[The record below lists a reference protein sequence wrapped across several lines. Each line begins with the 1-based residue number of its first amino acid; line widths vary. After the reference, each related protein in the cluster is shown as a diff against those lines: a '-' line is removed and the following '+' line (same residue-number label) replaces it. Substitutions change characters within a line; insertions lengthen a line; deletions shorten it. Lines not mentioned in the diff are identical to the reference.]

1 VGAFGLL
8 HNAIPPHVSSMNKRP
23 FAIMGFYDCVTGI
36 LLTFAAVYLPGSLLI
51 LLPQAAIPISMILS
65 NKIKGE
71 RYACYQIFGAF
82 VVVLGILV
90 VLEPLI
96 TQRHVA
102 HYMCVAYD
110 EEEYCSVCMEELSE
124 GGCLSH
130 RTIEGSSSSSNM
142 VDGGGDGDAGAP
154 GEHGGMHFL
163 WSYLAQSN
171 NSSSSSS
178 TSTLPDDDHDGMVC
192 QWIPSTLAQQT
203 FSGSSTNTTLLWSV
217 MTILACIPMTLSSI
231 YKEMTLTGANSIDPI
246 FLNGWVAIFQFFFSL
261 VLSIPAG
268 MTSRPPVTPLEL
280 PSNIWDGLKCYIGI
294 STISSGCHPD
304 DKCFEAPLYVN
315 VFFVFNVCFNILMIF
330 VLK

>member
-110 EEEYCSVCMEELSE
+110 EEEYCSVCMEELTE
-124 GGCLSH
+124 GGCLSR
-130 RTIEGSSSSSNM
+130 RTIEGSSSSNM
-142 VDGGGDGDAGAP
+142 VDGDGDGDASAP
-154 GEHGGMHFL
+154 GEHDGMHFL

-280 PSNIWDGLKCYIGI
+280 PINIWDGLKCYIGI